1 MLLVFHAQLVITV
14 LKLVKV
20 RCKDYVLQVITVLL
34 VQSHRLLR
42 VYIAGQDTTA
52 RKEVQLQQYALVV
65 LINLCPSSLHVLLAQ

>member
-20 RCKDYVLQVITVLL
+20 RCKDYVLQVITVQL
-34 VQSHRLLR
+34 VQSHRLLK

>member
-20 RCKDYVLQVITVLL
+20 RCKDYVLQVITVQL
-34 VQSHRLLR
+34 VQSHQLLK

>member
-1 MLLVFHAQLVITV
+1 MLLVFHVQLVITV

-20 RCKDYVLQVITVLL
+20 RCKDYVLQVITVQL
-34 VQSHRLLR
+34 VQSHQLLK

>member
-20 RCKDYVLQVITVLL
+20 RCKDYVLQVITVQL
-34 VQSHRLLR
+34 VQSHRLLK
-42 VYIAGQDTTA
+42 VYIAGQETTA

>member
-20 RCKDYVLQVITVLL
+20 RCKDYVLQVITVQL
-34 VQSHRLLR
+34 VQSHQLLK
-42 VYIAGQDTTA
+42 VYIAGQETTA